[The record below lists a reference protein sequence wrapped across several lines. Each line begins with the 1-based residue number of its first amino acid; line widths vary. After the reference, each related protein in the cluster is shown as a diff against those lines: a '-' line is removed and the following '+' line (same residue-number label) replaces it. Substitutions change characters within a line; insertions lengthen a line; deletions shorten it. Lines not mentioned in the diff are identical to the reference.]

1 MTLRARTLRNTLFS
15 SVAMYTEFVLGM
27 LTSII
32 IARHLG
38 PEGFGAYS
46 AVILMVGLG
55 VAATN
60 SGTASAA
67 IKFVAELRGGGR
79 DALVR
84 PLVAYLRRAQLRY
97 LVSALMVGAL
107 ALWLAGPHVAP
118 SFHHG
123 MLFAFLVVAI
133 ALRASYMFNIGV
145 AKGLEN
151 FRINAMVAVLSA
163 PVNLALVVLVIW
175 FGMPVEW
182 LLGVFLLS
190 SVMFYAMSR
199 SQLRPLLPPGE
210 DVPSL
215 PADLVPRVRRQM
227 LYSTLI
233 VSVGFIAASEIEVF
247 FLNAYDDPHAAGQFK
262 VGFQLAS
269 GAATL
274 VPGVFGALLLP
285 MMANALSQGREV
297 VGHRF
302 AASTAY
308 LMLLAAPLVAFGTLL
323 SDPLIDVLYG
333 VEYEE
338 ASSVFAICLAGAALI
353 TSAQGA
359 SSLLISADRQRA
371 VLALVIVCG
380 LLKLILDGW
389 LIHADG
395 LRGALIAFATV
406 AMVNVA
412 AYTTLAIREC
422 GTAPD
427 WARLARTILASALA
441 ATPLLLVH
449 HQFPALAELLIGGA
463 LATTYLPI
471 TLALRC
477 WTRNDIAH
485 MQQLHQR
492 LLRGRPRIGARLLA
506 WAHARSDAPAVP
518 GTAS

>member
-15 SVAMYTEFVLGM
+15 SVAMYTEFALGM

-67 IKFVAELRGGGR
+67 IKFVAELRGSGR
-79 DALVR
+79 DGLVR
-84 PLVAYLRRAQLRY
+84 PLIAYLRRVQLQY
-97 LVSALMVGAL
+97 LVGALSIGAL
-107 ALWLAGPHVAP
+107 ALWLAGHHVAP

-133 ALRASYMFNIGV
+133 ALRAGYMFNIGV

-151 FRINAMVAVLSA
+151 FRINAMVAVLST
-163 PVNLALVVLVIW
+163 PVNLAMVMLVMW
-175 FGMPVEW
+175 FEMPVEW

-190 SVMFYAMSR
+190 SVMFYTMSR
-199 SQLRPLLPPGE
+199 TQLRPLLPPGS
-210 DVPSL
+210 DAPAL
-215 PADLVPRVRRQM
+215 PVDLVPRVRRQM
-227 LYSTLI
+227 FYSTLI
-233 VSVGFIAASEIEVF
+233 VTVGFIVSSEIEVL
-247 FLNAYDDPHAAGQFK
+247 FLNGYDDPHAAGQFK
-262 VGFQLAS
+262 VGYQLAS

-297 VGHRF
+297 AGHRF

-308 LMLLAAPLVAFGTLL
+308 LMLLAAPLVAFGMVL

-371 VLALVIVCG
+371 VLALAIICG
-380 LLKLILDGW
+380 LLKLVLDAW
-389 LIHADG
+389 LIHVDG
-395 LRGALIAFATV
+395 LRGALIAYATV

-427 WARLARTILASALA
+427 WGRLARTILASALA

-449 HQFPALAELLIGGA
+449 HHLPALAELLVGGA
-463 LATTYLPI
+463 LATLYLPI

-477 WTRNDIAH
+477 WTRNDIAQ

-506 WAHARSDAPAVP
+506 WALARADAPAVP
-518 GTAS
+518 GAAS